1 MPPRLRKEDLSCFM
15 GQDMFVRAAGCAELL
30 TIDERDECEETAVWN
45 ATYIGGFKFLCVCIA
60 VWKVEDIN
68 RRAMLAF
75 GT

>member
-1 MPPRLRKEDLSCFM
+1 
-15 GQDMFVRAAGCAELL
+15 MFARAAGCDKML
-30 TIDERDECEETAVWN
+30 TIDEQDECEETAVWN

-68 RRAMLAF
+68 RREMLAL

>member
-1 MPPRLRKEDLSCFM
+1 
-15 GQDMFVRAAGCAELL
+15 
-30 TIDERDECEETAVWN
+30 VWN